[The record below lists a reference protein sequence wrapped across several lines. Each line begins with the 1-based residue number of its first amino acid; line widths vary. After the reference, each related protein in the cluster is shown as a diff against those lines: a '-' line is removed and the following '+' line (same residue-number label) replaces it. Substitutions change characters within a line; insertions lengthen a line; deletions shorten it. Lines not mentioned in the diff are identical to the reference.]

1 MSNKYD
7 RNVEL
12 PEDELNIEED
22 HENWDEEDEMQEAH
36 DMKNAEQQ
44 SIDSVA
50 KAAGGTKKAPA
61 RKGDKTNQDPM
72 QKLKKVSEMSL
83 DFTDDLDALIESE
96 ATLSDEFKAKTAVIF
111 ETAVRSKITE
121 ELERLEEQYQ
131 ARLEEELESARV
143 DLIEK
148 VDSYLNYVVEN
159 WMQENR
165 LAIESG
171 LRTEIAET
179 FMSQLKNLF
188 VESYIEIPESKVD
201 LVDELAEMVE
211 SLESRLN
218 EQTAEMLSMNEAL
231 ESYARESIVREASRD
246 LAETQVEKL
255 MTLVESLSFED
266 ADSFAQ
272 KVKTVKESYFKKRII
287 KEQEHDDNWEDEQT
301 KEISPVMDVY
311 LSALKKTSK

>member
-1 MSNKYD
+1 MSNNKYD

-22 HENWDEEDEMQEAH
+22 HEMQEAH
-36 DMKNAEQQ
+36 DMKNAEEQ

-50 KAAGGTKKAPA
+50 KAAGATKKAPA
-61 RKGDKTNQDPM
+61 RKGDKTNQEPM
-72 QKLKKVSEMSL
+72 QKMKKVSEMSL

-111 ETAVRSKITE
+111 ETAVRGKITE

-131 ARLEEELESARV
+131 ARLEEELDNARI

-159 WMQENR
+159 WMQENK
-165 LAIESG
+165 LAVESG

-211 SLESRLN
+211 VLETRLN
-218 EQTAEMLSMNEAL
+218 EQTSEIMSMNETL

-255 MTLVESLSFED
+255 MGLVETLSFED

-272 KVKTVKESYFKKRII
+272 KVKTVKESYFKKRVI
-287 KEQEHDDNWEDEQT
+287 KEQEHDDNWEDEPT
-301 KEISPVMDVY
+301 KEVSSSMNVY